1 MYKRT
6 GFGFAIIA
14 LIIGGSLYFITTGN
28 YRLGIDLSGGTELTY
43 ELDLSR
49 LAEEG
54 PAVAEQVKDIVAS
67 RLDAFGLREISIAVQ
82 GGNRLV
88 VQLPGASD
96 SQEIDFLKKQIE
108 EAGKMVFCLVAA
120 REDAT
125 DARIKEIEDEEARY
139 IAAHR
144 AWIQRKRD
152 HDRPFIA
159 EGKEPPKFEET
170 EKPPEEPE
178 FIVRFEVE
186 NVDSGGRRETL
197 QKGRRILHN
206 GPAYK
211 VDGSLLSRA
220 SPTYDEN
227 GRPAVAFS
235 FNPQGAAQFAELT
248 GNNKNGSLAI
258 MLDDQVRQVA
268 TIKNRIAGN
277 GILEGKFTS
286 KEVVGIVTILRGG
299 SLPTKPRLISESS
312 VGAVLGHDSIEGGT
326 KAVLIGLI
334 GILVFMAV
342 YYMVG
347 GMIANLALVF
357 NVILIL
363 AFVIVFRQSLTFPG
377 IAGVLL
383 TIAMA
388 IDANILVF
396 ERVREELGRGK
407 SILHSLSNGY
417 HRAFWVIFDSNIT
430 TILTGVVLFNF
441 GTGAVKGFAVT
452 LIAGLAASFFTAVFV
467 SRVFLSWLYNVGLLK
482 SMKMMKVFS
491 PPRVDYVGNRKV
503 FVGISVVLIAATW
516 LGFVLPRGSVN
527 YGIDFTG
534 GARITMNLSKE
545 IEVSQLRKLVDELP
559 AVEKTLFRDY
569 SIQTLNADPKGL
581 ATRFS
586 LLTRVDETAGVANA
600 AEEKPEKTP
609 EKDTAKPVEPAP
621 TPPAGAAPAAAA
633 TGAPTSAD
641 ATAPSAP
648 PPAAIPPAAPPPAP
662 ASTETPPAAPAAP
675 SSLPPA
681 AGPVAA
687 TPASPADEK
696 GREVRDRQVDVLKRM
711 LERAQ
716 LLLPDPFSEVKW
728 EDAGPP
734 GAQRL
739 TLDVYLIQVSIEFNE
754 PGKSTAET
762 MASKLNGFLSQ
773 HANRRFRGVGAAD
786 PTAFQ
791 GIRVEKVEQVMAPG
805 AGDARNQQLS
815 AYRIVTQPYVE
826 PLPGADEQTRA
837 APRHAEVVSEIKGWL
852 RTGSSNQLVISEPIP
867 EVLTVGGKVA
877 ADLQASALLA
887 VFISMVGIM
896 FYLALRFEL
905 MYGLAGIV
913 ALAHDV
919 MMAIGFMALTDA
931 LMGQSFSVKINLPE
945 IAAFLTIIGF
955 SINDTIV
962 LFDRVR
968 EILRTPMKR
977 KLEYVEIVNAAVN
990 QTLSRTIWTSLTT
1003 LVVSLALLLFGG
1015 EPIRGFAFAFAI
1027 GVVSG
1032 VYSTVFIASPIVVAL
1047 HARQIKR
1054 REMLLAE
1061 AARA

>member
-6 GFGFAIIA
+6 GWGFAIIA

-49 LAEEG
+49 VADEG
-54 PAVAEQVKDIVAS
+54 PAVAETVKDIVS
-67 RLDAFGLREISIAVQ
+67 KRLDAFGLREINIAVT

-96 SQEIDFLKKQIE
+96 SQEISFLKQQVE

-120 REDAT
+120 REDMT
-125 DARIKEIEDEEARY
+125 DSRIKELEDEEARY

-144 AWIQRKRD
+144 AWIQRKRE
-152 HDRPFIA
+152 HDRPFVT
-159 EGKEPPKFEET
+159 EGKEPPKYEEK

-178 FIVRFEVE
+178 YIVRWEIE
-186 NVDSGGRRETL
+186 NIDSDSGRRRETR
-197 QKGRRILHN
+197 QKQRRILHN

-211 VDGSLLSRA
+211 VDGGLLARSNA
-220 SPTYDEN
+220 TYDEN
-227 GRPAVAFS
+227 GLPAVAFS
-235 FNPQGAAQFAELT
+235 FNPQGSAQFAELT
-248 GNNKNGSLAI
+248 GNNKNGYLAI
-258 MLDDQVRQVA
+258 VLDEQVRQVA
-268 TIKNRIAGN
+268 NIKERIAGN
-277 GILEGKFTS
+277 GILTGKFTS
-286 KEVVGIVTILRGG
+286 NEVIGIVTILRGG
-299 SLPTKPRLISESS
+299 SLPTKPQLISESS

-334 GILVFMAV
+334 GILIFMAV

-347 GMIANLALVF
+347 GMVANLALVF

-407 SILHSLSNGY
+407 SLLHSLSNGY
-417 HRAFWVIFDSNIT
+417 RRAFWVIFDSNIT
-430 TILTGVVLFNF
+430 TILTAVVLFNF
-441 GTGAVKGFAVT
+441 GSGAVKGFAVT
-452 LIAGLAASFFTAVFV
+452 LIAGLAASFFTSVFV
-467 SRVFLSWLYNVGLLK
+467 TRVILSWLYNVGLVK

-491 PPRVDYVGNRKV
+491 PPRVDYVGNRKT
-503 FVGISVVLIAATW
+503 FVGVSVVLIAGTW

-545 IEVSQLRKLVDELP
+545 IEVAQLRKLVDELP
-559 AVEKTLFRDY
+559 SSERTLFRDY
-569 SIQTLNADPKGL
+569 SIQTLNANSKGL

-586 LLTRVDETAGVANA
+586 LLTRVDETVDVARA
-600 AEEKPEKTP
+600 AENEPKKEPEKETAKEKPA
-609 EKDTAKPVEPAP
+609 DAP
-621 TPPAGAAPAAAA
+621 LAAPAGAA
-633 TGAPTSAD
+633 APG
-641 ATAPSAP
+641 
-648 PPAAIPPAAPPPAP
+648 P
-662 ASTETPPAAPAAP
+662 ASPVAALPVAAPAATAP
-675 SSLPPA
+675 PVTPPA
-681 AGPVAA
+681 TA
-687 TPASPADEK
+687 TPDSTSGAK
-696 GREVRDRQVDVLKRM
+696 GLEVRDRQVTVLKRM

-716 LLLPDPFSEVKW
+716 LLLPDPFSEARW
-728 EDAGPP
+728 EGAGPP

-739 TLDVYLIQVSIEFNE
+739 ALDVNLIQVAIDFNE

-762 MASKLNGFLSQ
+762 MASKLNAFLSQ
-773 HANRRFRGVGAAD
+773 HTNPMFRGVGAAD

-791 GIRVEKVEQVMAPG
+791 GIRIEKAEQVMAPG

-815 AYRIVTQPYVE
+815 AYRVITQPYVE
-826 PLPGADEQTRA
+826 PSPGADEQTRA
-837 APRHAEVVSEIKGWL
+837 APRHIEVVSEIKDWF

-896 FYLALRFEL
+896 FYMALRFEL
-905 MYGLAGIV
+905 MYGIAGIV

-968 EILRTPMKR
+968 EILKTPMKR
-977 KLEYVEIVNAAVN
+977 KLEYAEIVNAAVN

-1047 HARQIKR
+1047 HTRQLKR

-1061 AARA
+1061 AAK